1 MHEAAGMHLISTC
14 TGNEVG
20 SSYVLAFG
28 SWITF
33 VSCNALGVT
42 LHIGIRDRT
51 MDNGKQLIIL
61 VMMII
66 DSYQRLK
73 DPYTDTTLDQQK
85 WMLTILKEYLKL
97 YLLDDVAYSQ
107 TLIRQEKD
115 WCPMLM

>member
-1 MHEAAGMHLISTC
+1 MHEAAGMHLISPC

-42 LHIGIRDRT
+42 LHIGIGDRT

-73 DPYTDTTLDQQK
+73 DPYTPSGHG
-85 WMLTILKEYLKL
+85 MNLTAVGQGITGRVYIPE
-97 YLLDDVAYSQ
+97 S
-107 TLIRQEKD
+107 T
-115 WCPMLM
+115 CG